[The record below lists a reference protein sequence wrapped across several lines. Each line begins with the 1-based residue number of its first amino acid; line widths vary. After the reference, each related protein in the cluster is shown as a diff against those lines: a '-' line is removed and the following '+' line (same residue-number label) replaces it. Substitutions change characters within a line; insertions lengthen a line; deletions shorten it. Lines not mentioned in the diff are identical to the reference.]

1 MTDYDRVCQA
11 HKLYLNEVRS
21 HLLRKLK
28 AHHGPGK
35 DRRLAMLDPTPL
47 VTGLYRALARGS
59 QG

>member
-11 HKLYLNEVRS
+11 HKLYLDEVRS

-47 VTGLYRALARGS
+47 VTGTFF
-59 QG
+59 